1 MMYLRKYS
9 TCAEPDCTVILN
21 RHCLWKRKS
30 NSWLTRNKATNAIFS
45 AERWK
50 RSQRTTLESVWIIKL
65 KTNGYFLRQFDVFTF
80 ARILM
85 RYFKSRCLTHLGHIY
100 TCHLRH
106 KPFISV
112 KGWPTA
118 WISRLHLRFRIW
130 QTALEIANEPQNIWN
145 ICQGLITDT
154 KTSRTERMQRVGKHN
169 TSQNTIV
176 YHSTPRKHQ
185 ESFAWRNMFR
195 TS

>member
-65 KTNGYFLRQFDVFTF
+65 KTNGYFPRQFDVFTF

-112 KGWPTA
+112 KGWPAA

-130 QTALEIANEPQNIWN
+130 QTALEFFEWAP
-145 ICQGLITDT
+145 
-154 KTSRTERMQRVGKHN
+154 KHLKHLPGSN
-169 TSQNTIV
+169 NRYKDSTNWTNAKSWQTQYKSKHHCLSQ
-176 YHSTPRKHQ
+176 Y
-185 ESFAWRNMFR
+185 A
-195 TS
+195 